1 MPLIIG
7 AALFFGIL
15 AYVAPGVFVA
25 FGQMIDAPRCAIGM
39 DEYCDRDYSPIK
51 NLSGGDEE
59 QK

>member
-39 DEYCDRDYSPIK
+39 DEYCNRDYSVIE
-51 NLSGGDEE
+51 NLLGDGEE
-59 QK
+59 E